1 MLEVIGTSALAV
13 ILAEIGDK
21 TQLLALLLAVKFQK
35 PWPIVVGIFAATIF
49 NHAIAGA
56 AGGWIASV
64 LTPQV
69 LSYVLACGFFAMGIW
84 ILVPDKQEGG
94 LLNKGWIVKMGVFGT
109 TCVTFFLAE
118 MGDKTQLATVALAAH
133 FDAPIEVVIGTT
145 VGMLVADVPAV
156 FLGSAATT
164 KIPMKPLRIVCA
176 ILFIGLAVSSLLV
189 DLTPTI

>member
-35 PWPIVVGIFAATIF
+35 PWPIVAGIFAATIF

-109 TCVTFFLAE
+109 TVVTFFLAE

>member
-35 PWPIVVGIFAATIF
+35 PWPIVAGIFAATIF

-109 TCVTFFLAE
+109 TVVTFFLAE

-145 VGMLVADVPAV
+145 VGMLAADVPAV

-176 ILFIGLAVSSLLV
+176 ILFIGLAVSSLFV
-189 DLTPTI
+189 NLTPSI